1 MPSNLERVVSRIYEI
16 QNRLSVFTPSQQKA
30 SETSEGLAL
39 GAVAGVLESDAEQ
52 TSAFSQVLDT
62 ARQLQPETKRA
73 ASSDEGTSRAGSA
86 KGKGYSAF
94 SGLIEAASGRYKLDA
109 ELIQAVIEAESGFN
123 ERAKSPAGA
132 MGLMQLMPATARS
145 LGVEDALDASQNID
159 GGSRYLK
166 MMLDRFGTVEL
177 ALAAY
182 NAGPGNV
189 RKFGGIPP
197 FKETQAYVEK
207 VTRRWRE
214 LKGLSG

>member
-1 MPSNLERVVSRIYEI
+1 MRSNLERVVSRIYEI
-16 QNRLSVFTPSQQKA
+16 QNRLSTFAQPQQPS
-30 SETSEGLAL
+30 SETREGLAL
-39 GAVAGVLESDAEQ
+39 SAVADVINRDAEQ
-52 TSAFSQVLDT
+52 ASVFSQALDV

-73 ASSDEGTSRAGSA
+73 AAGSESVNRAGGA
-86 KGKGYSAF
+86 KDKGYSAF
-94 SGLIEAASGRYKLDA
+94 SGLIEEASGRYELDA

-132 MGLMQLMPATARS
+132 TGLMQLMPATARS
-145 LGVEDALDASQNID
+145 LGVEDALNPKQNID

-189 RKFGGIPP
+189 RKYGGIPP

-207 VTRRWRE
+207 VSRRWKE

>member
-16 QNRLSVFTPSQQKA
+16 QNRLSVFTPSQQKV
-30 SETSEGLAL
+30 SETGEGLTL
-39 GAVAGVLESDAEQ
+39 GAVAGVLESEAEQ
-52 TSAFSQVLDT
+52 GPAFSQTLDI
-62 ARQLQPETKRA
+62 AQKLRPETKRA
-73 ASSDEGTSRAGSA
+73 ASNDEGASRVGIA
-86 KGKGYSAF
+86 KGKGDSAF
-94 SGLIEAASGRYKLDA
+94 SGFIEAASGRYELDA

-159 GGSRYLK
+159 GGSRYLR